1 MPLSHRTRLFS
12 LSLVVGDQVLQL
24 VGVDDNVKPAIWS
37 SLNSALSTQAKQ
49 TSFPVFVL
57 LAFPAPSTTPC
68 YSFKRMR
75 VLASLAKLEML
86 L

>member
-57 LAFPAPSTTPC
+57 LAFPAFPAPC
-68 YSFKRMR
+68 YSCKWMR